1 MSSLFDDLSLP
12 DAFRRLEGVRVRPD
26 AEEPPVGD
34 PPPQSAPVDEAP
46 LPQEPPMD
54 EPPYNEPPYDEE
66 PPPPEEP
73 PFDEEPPFEEMPPP
87 EEPPFGETPPPG
99 GPVVHAGPAE
109 HWQSRRAPL
118 GVREDLAELIE
129 DLNPA
134 QREAVEHR
142 GSPLLIVAGAGSGKT
157 RVLTRRIA
165 HLLRAGEAMP
175 GEILAITFTNKAA
188 TEMRERVQELVG
200 PVARSMWVST
210 FHSACVRILR
220 RDAAAAGLKSSF
232 TIYDSADS
240 LRLITTIAKDFEL
253 DTKKHA
259 PRALASR
266 ISSLKSELTDPIDFA
281 DQAESSKNPFE
292 RTLAR
297 IYTNYTERLR
307 QANAVDFDDLIGLTV
322 TMLRENPA
330 IREGYRRRFRHLLVD
345 EYQDTNIAQYELV
358 RELVGEDPRAD
369 LTVVGDSDQSIYA
382 FRGAT
387 IRNII
392 EFEQDFPS
400 ARTIVLEQNYRSTQN
415 ILSAAN
421 SLIEGNE
428 GRRKKNLWT
437 DQGAGD
443 QITLYVADDEQAEA
457 RYIGRQI
464 DALVDDGRNAGDI
477 AIFYRANA
485 QSRALEDQLIR
496 IGLPYRVIGG
506 TRFYERREIKDAV
519 AYLQVLSN
527 PADEINLRRILNV
540 PKRGIGDRAEAAIA
554 MLAERERIS
563 FGEALR
569 RAEEAPGIATRSL
582 NAVRTFVSMLDDLQ
596 EQARSGEGPAEL
608 LEAILTKS
616 GYYAELQ
623 GSDDLQDESR
633 LENLAELISVAAEF
647 EAQVEAADAAASEF
661 EEPEEDSDIAGAPPV
676 PGEAAG
682 PAPGDD
688 ADSRHGPDS
697 ESGHGQEP
705 EPGHG
710 PELETGH
717 GPESEPAPGSDV
729 APDAALTAPD
739 DPEASLIDR
748 FLEKVSLVADADQIP
763 GAEDQFVTLMT
774 LHTAKGLEFPVVFLT
789 GLEDGTFPHN
799 RTLGDP
805 EELEEERRLAY
816 VGITRAREKLYI
828 TRAQMRAMWGAS
840 QFMPASRFLDEI
852 PESVLDVARAGS
864 TLSGAGFASSGGY
877 GGGSSFGAGYGG
889 RRGPSF
895 SGGLGGGRRDV
906 NRPSFGSGRKPV
918 SASQMPQLAV
928 GDRVTHDSFGMGT
941 VSEVAGQGE
950 KTQVE
955 VAFKAPHGTKRL
967 LLRYAPLTKL

>member
-12 DAFRRLEGVRVRPD
+12 DAFRRLDGVRVNPAAGED
-26 AEEPPVGD
+26 ADLLDRE
-34 PPPQSAPVDEAP
+34 
-46 LPQEPPMD
+46 
-54 EPPYNEPPYDEE
+54 
-66 PPPPEEP
+66 PPPEEEP
-73 PFDEEPPFEEMPPP
+73 APEEEPPYE
-87 EEPPFGETPPPG
+87 EEPPHDELPPVDDRPVPVPPRPAPARADGPG
-99 GPVVHAGPAE
+99 
-109 HWQSRRAPL
+109 
-118 GVREDLAELIE
+118 LAELV
-129 DLNPA
+129 DGLNPA

-165 HLLRAGEAMP
+165 HLLRTGEALP

-188 TEMRERVQELVG
+188 AEMRERVEELVG
-200 PVARSMWVST
+200 PAARSMWVST

-240 LRLITTIAKDFEL
+240 LRLITTIAKDLQL

-266 ISSLKSELTDPIDFA
+266 ISTLKNDLVDPIDYA
-281 DQAESSKNPFE
+281 DQAESAKNPFE
-292 RTLAR
+292 KTLAT

-322 TMLRENPA
+322 ALLRENPA

-345 EYQDTNIAQYELV
+345 EYQDTNTAQYQLV

-415 ILSAAN
+415 ILTAAN
-421 SLIEGNE
+421 AVIEENQ
-428 GRRKKNLWT
+428 GRREKNLWT
-437 DQGAGD
+437 DQGEGE
-443 QITLYVADDEQAEA
+443 QITLYVADDEQSEA

-464 DALVDDGRNAGDI
+464 DALVDDGRRAGDI

-496 IGLPYRVIGG
+496 VGLPYRVVGG
-506 TRFYERREIKDAV
+506 TRFYERREIKDAI
-519 AYLQVLSN
+519 AYLQVLAN

-554 MLAERERIS
+554 MLAERDRIG

-582 NAVRTFVSMLDDLQ
+582 NAVRTFVAMLEDLQ
-596 EQARSGEGPAEL
+596 EMAERGDGPAEL
-608 LEAILTKS
+608 LEAILTRS

-623 GSDDLQDESR
+623 GSDDPQDESR

-647 EAQVEAADAAASEF
+647 EAQMEELDALASEM
-661 EEPEEDSDIAGAPPV
+661 EDEED
-676 PGEAAG
+676 GEGEDGEDRASSADDAVVAG
-682 PAPGDD
+682 PAP
-688 ADSRHGPDS
+688 A
-697 ESGHGQEP
+697 
-705 EPGHG
+705 
-710 PELETGH
+710 
-717 GPESEPAPGSDV
+717 SEPVGADV

-739 DPEASLIDR
+739 DPEASLVDR
-748 FLEKVSLVADADQIP
+748 FLEKVSLVADADQLP
-763 GAEDQFVTLMT
+763 GEEDQFVTLMT

-789 GLEDGTFPHN
+789 GMEDGTFPHN
-799 RTLGDP
+799 RTLSDP
-805 EELEEERRLAY
+805 DELEEERRLAY
-816 VGITRAREKLYI
+816 VGITRAREKLYL
-828 TRAQMRAMWGAS
+828 TRAQMRSMWGQS
-840 QFMPASRFLDEI
+840 QYMPASRFLDEV
-852 PESVLDVARAGS
+852 PEAVLDVARAGS
-864 TLSGAGFASSGGY
+864 TLGGSGFGGGFSGGSSGGP
-877 GGGSSFGAGYGG
+877 GGG
-889 RRGPSF
+889 RGPSF
-895 SGGLGGGRRDV
+895 SGGIGGGRADV
-906 NRPSFGSGRKPV
+906 KRPSFGSGRTATPTAKL
-918 SASQMPQLAV
+918 PQLAV

-941 VSEVAGQGE
+941 VAEVSGQGD

-955 VAFKAPHGTKRL
+955 VQFRDPHGRKRL

>member
-12 DAFRRLEGVRVRPD
+12 DSFRRLDGVTVTPSTPGAGPTGTDRDAQRPPLDEAPSPEDAPLDDDAPPEEDIPPEDDAPPEEEPLSGAARSAGDERRMSQAPADLDEVPHPADRV
-26 AEEPPVGD
+26 EPPVAPRRTGGWGAAD
-34 PPPQSAPVDEAP
+34 PAVLS
-46 LPQEPPMD
+46 
-54 EPPYNEPPYDEE
+54 
-66 PPPPEEP
+66 
-73 PFDEEPPFEEMPPP
+73 
-87 EEPPFGETPPPG
+87 
-99 GPVVHAGPAE
+99 
-109 HWQSRRAPL
+109 
-118 GVREDLAELIE
+118 ELTE
-129 DLNPA
+129 GLNPA

-188 TEMRERVQELVG
+188 AEMRERVEELVG

-220 RDAAAAGLKSSF
+220 RDAQAAGLKSSF

-240 LRLITTIAKDFEL
+240 LRLITTIAKDLEL

-259 PRALASR
+259 PRGIASR
-266 ISSLKSELTDPIDFA
+266 ISSLKNDLTDPIDFA

-292 RTLAR
+292 KTLSR

-322 TMLRENPA
+322 TLLRENPG

-345 EYQDTNIAQYELV
+345 EYQDTNTAQYQLV

-387 IRNII
+387 IRNIV
-392 EFEQDFPS
+392 EFEKDFPS
-400 ARTIVLEQNYRSTQN
+400 AATIVLEQNYRSTQN

-421 SLIEGNE
+421 SVIEENE

-443 QITLYVADDEQAEA
+443 KITLYVADDEQAEA

-464 DALVDDGRNAGDI
+464 DALVDDGRSAGDI

-496 IGLPYRVIGG
+496 IGLPYRVVGG
-506 TRFYERREIKDAV
+506 TRFYERREIKDAM
-519 AYLQVLSN
+519 AYLRVLAN

-554 MLAERERIS
+554 MLAERDRVS

-569 RAEEAPGIATRSL
+569 RADDAPGIATRSL
-582 NAVRTFVSMLDDLQ
+582 NAVRIFVAMLDDLQ
-596 EQARSGEGPAEL
+596 EMARRGDGPAEL
-608 LEAILTKS
+608 LEAILQSS

-623 GSDDLQDESR
+623 GSDDPQDESR
-633 LENLAELISVAAEF
+633 LENLAELVSVAAEF
-647 EAQVEAADAAASEF
+647 EAQTEAADAAASEF
-661 EEPEEDSDIAGAPPV
+661 EALSEDAEDAEGLEGAKD
-676 PGEAAG
+676 A
-682 PAPGDD
+682 DD
-688 ADSRHGPDS
+688 ADDADDA
-697 ESGHGQEP
+697 ESAEDPAGTSGEDATAP
-705 EPGHG
+705 E
-710 PELETGH
+710 TD
-717 GPESEPAPGSDV
+717 PAPPGWDI
-729 APDAALTAPD
+729 APDAALTAPE
-739 DPEASLIDR
+739 DPEATLVDR
-748 FLEKVSLVADADQIP
+748 FLEKVALVADADQIP
-763 GAEDQFVTLMT
+763 GSEDQFVTLMT

-789 GLEDGTFPHN
+789 GMEDGTFPHN

-805 EELEEERRLAY
+805 DELQEERRLAY
-816 VGITRAREKLYI
+816 VGITRARERLYL
-828 TRAQMRAMWGAS
+828 TRAQMRAMWGQS
-840 QFMPASRFLDEI
+840 QFMPGSRFLDEI
-852 PESVLDVARAGS
+852 PEGVLDVARAGS
-864 TLSGAGFASSGGY
+864 SLSGAGLGGFGQGAGSGGGGF
-877 GGGSSFGAGYGG
+877 GGGYRSGSQH
-889 RRGPSF
+889 GPSF
-895 SGGLGGGRRDV
+895 SGGIGGGRSDV
-906 NRPSFGSGRKPV
+906 KRPSLGSGRKPTAV
-918 SASQMPQLAV
+918 SDLPQLAV
-928 GDRVTHDSFGMGT
+928 GDRVTHDSFGMGSVT
-941 VSEVAGQGE
+941 EIAGQGE

-955 VAFKAPHGTKRL
+955 VQFKPPHGTKRL

>member
-12 DAFRRLEGVRVRPD
+12 DAFRRLDGVSVSPD
-26 AEEPPVGD
+26 ATGLPATQERPAAAHAPGPGAPPLD
-34 PPPQSAPVDEAP
+34 
-46 LPQEPPMD
+46 
-54 EPPYNEPPYDEE
+54 
-66 PPPPEEP
+66 EEP
-73 PFDEEPPFEEMPPP
+73 PFDEEPPYDDAPPP
-87 EEPPFGETPPPG
+87 EAEDVPQP
-99 GPVVHAGPAE
+99 PAE
-109 HWQSRRAPL
+109 LMQAPHPL
-118 GVREDLAELIE
+118 ERPAAGLTVLTDG
-129 DLNPA
+129 LNPA

-165 HLLRAGEAMP
+165 HLLRSGEALP

-188 TEMRERVQELVG
+188 AEMRERVGELVG

-240 LRLITTIAKDFEL
+240 LRLITTIAKDLEL

-266 ISSLKSELTDPIDFA
+266 ISTLKNDLIDPVDFA
-281 DQAESSKNPFE
+281 DQAESAKNPFE

-297 IYTNYTERLR
+297 IFTNYTERLR

-322 TMLRENPA
+322 TLLREHPA

-345 EYQDTNIAQYELV
+345 EYQDTNTAQYQLV

-387 IRNII
+387 IRNIV
-392 EFEQDFPS
+392 EFEQDFPT
-400 ARTIVLEQNYRSTQN
+400 ARTIVLEQNYRSSQN

-421 SLIEGNE
+421 SVIEENA

-437 DQGAGD
+437 DQGEGE
-443 QITLYVADDEQAEA
+443 QITLYVADDEREEA

-464 DALVDDGRNAGDI
+464 DALVDDGRSAGDI

-496 IGLPYRVIGG
+496 VGLPYKVVGG
-506 TRFYERREIKDAV
+506 TRFYERREIKDAI
-519 AYLQVLSN
+519 AYLQVLAN

-540 PKRGIGDRAEAAIA
+540 PKRGIGDRAEAVIA
-554 MLAERERIS
+554 MLAERERIG

-582 NAVRTFVSMLDDLQ
+582 NAVRTFVAMLEDLQ
-596 EQARSGEGPAEL
+596 EMAADGAGPADL
-608 LEAILTKS
+608 LEAILQRS

-623 GSDDLQDESR
+623 GSDDPQDESR
-633 LENLAELISVAAEF
+633 LENLAELVSVAAEF
-647 EAQVEAADAAASEF
+647 EAQMEEADAVASEYDDE
-661 EEPEEDSDIAGAPPV
+661 EEPEAPDTAPAAAADTGAPGSV
-676 PGEAAG
+676 
-682 PAPGDD
+682 PAPG
-688 ADSRHGPDS
+688 A
-697 ESGHGQEP
+697 ES
-705 EPGHG
+705 
-710 PELETGH
+710 
-717 GPESEPAPGSDV
+717 APGADI

-739 DPEASLIDR
+739 DPEAGLVDR

-763 GAEDQFVTLMT
+763 GEEDQFVTLMT

-789 GLEDGTFPHN
+789 GMEDGTFPHN
-799 RTLGDP
+799 RTLSDP
-805 EELEEERRLAY
+805 DELQEERRLAY
-816 VGITRAREKLYI
+816 VGITRAREKLFL
-828 TRAQMRAMWGAS
+828 TRAQMRSLWGQT
-840 QFMPASRFLDEI
+840 QFMPASRFLDEV

-864 TLSGAGFASSGGY
+864 TLGGAGFGGGY
-877 GGGSSFGAGYGG
+877 GGSGGYRAGGHGTGSGTDS

-895 SGGLGGGRRDV
+895 SGGIGGGRSDIK
-906 NRPSFGSGRKPV
+906 RPSLGSGRTATPADKL
-918 SASQMPQLAV
+918 PQLVV
-928 GDRVTHDSFGMGT
+928 GDRITHDSFGMGT
-941 VSEVAGQGE
+941 VTEVAGQGE
-950 KTQVE
+950 RTQIE
-955 VAFKAPHGTKRL
+955 VQFKAPHGSKRL
-967 LLRYAPLTKL
+967 VLRYAAITKL

>member
-12 DAFRRLEGVRVRPD
+12 DAFRRLEGVSVTPQPPRTGPGAST
-26 AEEPPVGD
+26 AEETPYE
-34 PPPQSAPVDEAP
+34 EAP
-46 LPQEPPMD
+46 PDEDAPPEED
-54 EPPYNEPPYDEE
+54 EPPYDEL
-66 PPPPEEP
+66 PPQPVDLPPAP
-73 PFDEEPPFEEMPPP
+73 PRRPAPV
-87 EEPPFGETPPPG
+87 TG
-99 GPVVHAGPAE
+99 GPALE
-109 HWQSRRAPL
+109 
-118 GVREDLAELIE
+118 ELV
-129 DLNPA
+129 DGLNPA

-165 HLLRAGEAMP
+165 HLLRTGEALP

-188 TEMRERVQELVG
+188 AEMRERVEELIG
-200 PVARSMWVST
+200 PAARSMWVST

-240 LRLITTIAKDFEL
+240 LRLITTIAKDLEL

-266 ISSLKSELTDPIDFA
+266 ISTLKNDLVDPIDFA
-281 DQAESSKNPFE
+281 DQAESAKNPFE

-322 TMLRENPA
+322 ALLRDNPA

-345 EYQDTNIAQYELV
+345 EYQDTNTAQYQLV

-387 IRNII
+387 IRNIV

-415 ILSAAN
+415 ILTAAN
-421 SLIEGNE
+421 AVIEENQ

-437 DQGAGD
+437 DHGEGE

-464 DALVDDGRNAGDI
+464 DALVDDGRRAGDI

-496 IGLPYRVIGG
+496 VGLPYRVVGG
-506 TRFYERREIKDAV
+506 TRFYERREIKDAI
-519 AYLQVLSN
+519 AYLQGLAN

-554 MLAERERIS
+554 MLAERERIG

-582 NAVRTFVSMLDDLQ
+582 NAVRTFVAMLEDLQ
-596 EQARSGEGPAEL
+596 AMAEGGEGPAGL
-608 LEAILTKS
+608 LEAILTRS

-623 GSDDLQDESR
+623 GSDDPQDESR

-647 EAQVEAADAAASEF
+647 EAQMEELDALASEM
-661 EEPEEDSDIAGAPPV
+661 ED
-676 PGEAAG
+676 EQ
-682 PAPGDD
+682 
-688 ADSRHGPDS
+688 
-697 ESGHGQEP
+697 EGQ
-705 EPGHG
+705 
-710 PELETGH
+710 LE
-717 GPESEPAPGSDV
+717 
-729 APDAALTAPD
+729 D
-739 DPEASLIDR
+739 DPEASLVDR
-748 FLEKVSLVADADQIP
+748 FLEKVSLVADADQLP
-763 GAEDQFVTLMT
+763 GEEDQFVTLMT

-789 GLEDGTFPHN
+789 GMEDGTFPHN
-799 RTLGDP
+799 RTLQDP
-805 EELEEERRLAY
+805 DELEEERRLAY
-816 VGITRAREKLYI
+816 VGITRAREKLYL
-828 TRAQMRAMWGAS
+828 TRAQMRSTWGQS
-840 QFMPASRFLDEI
+840 NFMPASRFLDEV
-852 PESVLDVARAGS
+852 PEEVLDVARAGS
-864 TLSGAGFASSGGY
+864 TLGGAGFGSGYGSGGY
-877 GGGSSFGAGYGG
+877 GGGGYSGGFGDGG
-889 RRGPSF
+889 SRRGPSF
-895 SGGLGGGRRDV
+895 SGGIGGGRRDV
-906 NRPSFGSGRKPV
+906 KRPSLGSGRKATPV
-918 SASQMPQLAV
+918 DKLPQLAV
-928 GDRVTHDSFGMGT
+928 GDRITHDSFGMGT
-941 VSEVAGQGE
+941 VTEVAGQGE
-950 KTQVE
+950 KTQIE
-955 VAFKAPHGTKRL
+955 AQFKEPHGRKRL
-967 LLRYAPLTKL
+967 LLRYAAVTKL

>member
-12 DAFRRLEGVRVRPD
+12 DSFRRLDGVTVTPSTPGAGPTGTDRDAQRPPLDEAPSPEDAPLDDDAPPEEDIPPEDDAPPEEEPLSGAARSAGDERRMSQAPADLDEVPHPADRV
-26 AEEPPVGD
+26 EPPVAPRRTGGWGAAD
-34 PPPQSAPVDEAP
+34 PAVLS
-46 LPQEPPMD
+46 
-54 EPPYNEPPYDEE
+54 
-66 PPPPEEP
+66 
-73 PFDEEPPFEEMPPP
+73 
-87 EEPPFGETPPPG
+87 
-99 GPVVHAGPAE
+99 
-109 HWQSRRAPL
+109 
-118 GVREDLAELIE
+118 ELTE
-129 DLNPA
+129 GLNPA

-188 TEMRERVQELVG
+188 AEMRERVEELVG

-220 RDAAAAGLKSSF
+220 RDAQAAGLKSSF

-240 LRLITTIAKDFEL
+240 LRLITTIAKDLEL

-259 PRALASR
+259 PRGIASR
-266 ISSLKSELTDPIDFA
+266 ISSLKNDLTDPIDFA

-292 RTLAR
+292 KTLSR

-322 TMLRENPA
+322 TLLRENPG

-345 EYQDTNIAQYELV
+345 EYQDTNTAQYQLV

-387 IRNII
+387 IRNIV
-392 EFEQDFPS
+392 EFEKDFPS
-400 ARTIVLEQNYRSTQN
+400 AATIVLEQNYRSTQN

-421 SLIEGNE
+421 SVIEENE

-443 QITLYVADDEQAEA
+443 KITLYVADDEQAEA

-464 DALVDDGRNAGDI
+464 DALVDDGRSAGDI

-496 IGLPYRVIGG
+496 IGLPYRVVGG
-506 TRFYERREIKDAV
+506 TRFYERREIKDAM
-519 AYLQVLSN
+519 AYLRVLAN

-554 MLAERERIS
+554 MLAERDRVS

-569 RAEEAPGIATRSL
+569 RADDAPGIATRSL
-582 NAVRTFVSMLDDLQ
+582 NAVRIFVAMLDDLQ
-596 EQARSGEGPAEL
+596 EMARRGDGPAEL
-608 LEAILTKS
+608 LEAILQSS

-623 GSDDLQDESR
+623 GSDDPQDESR
-633 LENLAELISVAAEF
+633 LENLAELVSVAAEF
-647 EAQVEAADAAASEF
+647 EAQTEAADAAASEF
-661 EEPEEDSDIAGAPPV
+661 EALSEDAEDAEGLEGAKD
-676 PGEAAG
+676 A
-682 PAPGDD
+682 DD
-688 ADSRHGPDS
+688 ADDADDA
-697 ESGHGQEP
+697 ESAEDPAGTSGEDATAP
-705 EPGHG
+705 E
-710 PELETGH
+710 TD
-717 GPESEPAPGSDV
+717 PAPPGWDI
-729 APDAALTAPD
+729 APDAALTAPE
-739 DPEASLIDR
+739 DPEATLVDR
-748 FLEKVSLVADADQIP
+748 FLEKVALVADADQIP
-763 GAEDQFVTLMT
+763 GSEDQFVTLMT

-789 GLEDGTFPHN
+789 GMEDGTFPHN

-805 EELEEERRLAY
+805 DELQEERRLAY
-816 VGITRAREKLYI
+816 VGITRARERLYL
-828 TRAQMRAMWGAS
+828 TRAQMRAMWGQS
-840 QFMPASRFLDEI
+840 QFMPGSRFLDEI
-852 PESVLDVARAGS
+852 PEGVLDVARAGS
-864 TLSGAGFASSGGY
+864 SLSGAGLGGFGQGAGSGGGGF
-877 GGGSSFGAGYGG
+877 GGGYRSGSQ
-889 RRGPSF
+889 RGPSF
-895 SGGLGGGRRDV
+895 SGGIGGGRSDV
-906 NRPSFGSGRKPV
+906 KRPSLGSGRKPTAV
-918 SASQMPQLAV
+918 SDLPQLAV
-928 GDRVTHDSFGMGT
+928 GDRVTHDSFGMGSVT
-941 VSEVAGQGE
+941 EIAGQGE

-955 VAFKAPHGTKRL
+955 VQFRPPHGTKRL

>member
-1 MSSLFDDLSLP
+1 MSSLFDDLPLP
-12 DAFRRLEGVRVRPD
+12 DSFRRLEGVRVD
-26 AEEPPVGD
+26 ADPSRRLQEPPEGAPAPEEPPFD
-34 PPPQSAPVDEAP
+34 
-46 LPQEPPMD
+46 QEPPFD
-54 EPPYNEPPYDEE
+54 EA
-66 PPPPEEP
+66 P
-73 PFDEEPPFEEMPPP
+73 PFDEEPPFDEDTAPP
-87 EEPPFGETPPPG
+87 EGESEPPAGIRDHARTYSAAPPARSWAADPS
-99 GPVVHAGPAE
+99 A
-109 HWQSRRAPL
+109 
-118 GVREDLAELIE
+118 LAALVEG
-129 DLNPA
+129 LNPP

-165 HLLRAGEAMP
+165 HLLASGEAMP

-188 TEMRERVQELVG
+188 AEMKERVTELVG

-240 LRLITTIAKDFEL
+240 LRLITTIAKDLEL
-253 DTKKHA
+253 DTKKNA

-266 ISSLKSELTDPIDFA
+266 ISSLKNELVDPIDFA
-281 DQAESSKNPFE
+281 DQAETAKNPFE
-292 RTLAR
+292 KTLAR

-330 IREGYRRRFRHLLVD
+330 IREGYRRRFRHVMVD
-345 EYQDTNIAQYELV
+345 EYQDTNPAQYALV
-358 RELVGEDPRAD
+358 RELVGEDPAAD

-387 IRNII
+387 IRNIV

-400 ARTIVLEQNYRSTQN
+400 ARTIVLEQNYRSTQS
-415 ILSAAN
+415 ILTAAN
-421 SLIEGNE
+421 AVIEENQ

-437 DQGAGD
+437 DQGAGEK
-443 QITLYVADDEQAEA
+443 ITLYVADDEAAEA

-464 DALVDDGRNAGDI
+464 DALVDDGRTAGDI

-496 IGLPYRVIGG
+496 IGLPYRVVGG

-519 AYLQVLSN
+519 AYLQVLAN

-582 NAVRTFVSMLDDLQ
+582 NAVRSFVVMLEELQ
-596 EQARSGEGPAEL
+596 ELAGSGAGPAEV
-608 LEAILTKS
+608 LEAILQKS

-623 GSDDLQDESR
+623 GSDDPQDESR
-633 LENLAELISVAAEF
+633 LENLAELISVASEF
-647 EAQVEAADAAASEF
+647 EAQMEAADAAASEF
-661 EEPEEDSDIAGAPPV
+661 EDEDTDEIEDADGVGDERTTVDSGAG
-676 PGEAAG
+676 
-682 PAPGDD
+682 PGDD
-688 ADSRHGPDS
+688 EAAASAESVLVGDAGALVGPDA
-697 ESGHGQEP
+697 P
-705 EPGHG
+705 EG
-710 PELETGH
+710 
-717 GPESEPAPGSDV
+717 
-729 APDAALTAPD
+729 
-739 DPEASLIDR
+739 SLIDR

-789 GLEDGTFPHN
+789 GLEDGTFPHQ
-799 RTLGDP
+799 RTLSDP
-805 EELEEERRLAY
+805 EQLEEERRLAY
-816 VGITRAREKLYI
+816 VGITRARQKLYL
-828 TRAQMRAMWGAS
+828 TRAQMRATWGAP
-840 QFMPASRFLDEI
+840 QFMPASRFLDEV
-852 PESVLDVARAGS
+852 PEQVLDVARAGS
-864 TLSGAGFASSGGY
+864 TLAG
-877 GGGSSFGAGYGG
+877 GAGYGG
-889 RRGPSF
+889 GYGSSGYSSRGGSGYG
-895 SGGLGGGRRDV
+895 SGGGSYGSGGGRGPAYSGGPGGGRKDV
-906 NRPSFGSGRKPV
+906 TRPSFGSGRKPTDV
-918 SASQMPQLAV
+918 SKMPQLEV

-941 VSEVAGQGE
+941 VTEVAGQGE

-955 VAFKAPHGTKRL
+955 VQFRAPHGKKRL
-967 LLRYAPLTKL
+967 LLRYAPITKL

>member
-12 DAFRRLEGVRVRPD
+12 DAFRRLDGVRVNPVGSPSARDDRRDRP
-26 AEEPPVGD
+26 EEPPL
-34 PPPQSAPVDEAP
+34 PEAP
-46 LPQEPPMD
+46 PEED
-54 EPPYNEPPYDEE
+54 EPPYDEA
-66 PPPPEEP
+66 P
-73 PFDEEPPFEEMPPP
+73 PFDEALADAESPVPEPPADH
-87 EEPPFGETPPPG
+87 T
-99 GPVVHAGPAE
+99 HAPHPAE
-109 HWQSRRAPL
+109 QPWHRSPVAPQPGL
-118 GVREDLAELIE
+118 EELT
-129 DLNPA
+129 DGLNPA

-165 HLLRAGEAMP
+165 HLLRSGEAMP

-188 TEMRERVQELVG
+188 AEMRERVGELVG

-240 LRLITTIAKDFEL
+240 LRLITTIAKDLEL

-266 ISSLKSELTDPIDFA
+266 ISTLKNDLVDPIDFA
-281 DQAESSKNPFE
+281 DQAESAKNPFE

-322 TMLRENPA
+322 TLLRENPA

-345 EYQDTNIAQYELV
+345 EYQDTNTAQYQLV
-358 RELVGEDPRAD
+358 RELVGEDPHAD

-415 ILSAAN
+415 ILTAAN
-421 SLIEGNE
+421 AVIEENQ
-428 GRRKKNLWT
+428 GRREKNLWT
-437 DQGAGD
+437 DQGEGE
-443 QITLYVADDEQAEA
+443 QITLYVADDEQSEA

-464 DALVDDGRNAGDI
+464 DALVDDGRRAGDI

-496 IGLPYRVIGG
+496 VGLPYRVVGG
-506 TRFYERREIKDAV
+506 TRFYERREIKDAI
-519 AYLQVLSN
+519 AYLQVLAN

-554 MLAERERIS
+554 MLAERERIG
-563 FGEALR
+563 FGDALR
-569 RAEEAPGIATRSL
+569 RADEAPGIATRSL
-582 NAVRTFVSMLDDLQ
+582 NAVRTFVAMLEDLQ
-596 EQARSGEGPAEL
+596 EMAEKGEGPAEL
-608 LEAILTKS
+608 LEAILTRS

-623 GSDDLQDESR
+623 GSDDPQDESR

-647 EAQVEAADAAASEF
+647 EAQIEEADAVASEL
-661 EEPEEDSDIAGAPPV
+661 EDEDDQEDS
-676 PGEAAG
+676 
-682 PAPGDD
+682 APG
-688 ADSRHGPDS
+688 ADI
-697 ESGHGQEP
+697 
-705 EPGHG
+705 
-710 PELETGH
+710 
-717 GPESEPAPGSDV
+717 
-729 APDAALTAPD
+729 APDAALRAPD
-739 DPEASLIDR
+739 DPEASLVDR
-748 FLEKVSLVADADQIP
+748 FLEKVSLVADADQLP
-763 GAEDQFVTLMT
+763 GEEDQFVTLMT

-789 GLEDGTFPHN
+789 GMEDGTFPHN

-805 EELEEERRLAY
+805 EELQEERRLAY
-816 VGITRAREKLYI
+816 VGITRAREKLYL
-828 TRAQMRAMWGAS
+828 TRSQMRATWGQT
-840 QFMPASRFLDEI
+840 QFMPASRFLDEV
-852 PESVLDVARAGS
+852 PEAVLDVARAGS
-864 TLSGAGFASSGGY
+864 SLSGAGFGGYSGSAGGSGGY
-877 GGGSSFGAGYGG
+877 GSQ
-889 RRGPSF
+889 RGPSF
-895 SGGLGGGRRDV
+895 SGGIGGGRSDIK
-906 NRPSFGSGRKPV
+906 RPSFGSGRKATPTEKL
-918 SASQMPQLAV
+918 PQLVV
-928 GDRVTHDSFGMGT
+928 GDRITHDSFGMGT
-941 VSEVAGQGE
+941 VTEVAGQGD
-950 KTQVE
+950 KTQIE
-955 VAFKAPHGTKRL
+955 VQFRAPHGTKRL
-967 LLRYAPLTKL
+967 VLRYAAVTKL

>member
-12 DAFRRLEGVRVRPD
+12 DAFRRLDGVRVNPVGSPSARDDRRDRP
-26 AEEPPVGD
+26 EEPPL
-34 PPPQSAPVDEAP
+34 PEAP
-46 LPQEPPMD
+46 PEED
-54 EPPYNEPPYDEE
+54 EPPYDEA
-66 PPPPEEP
+66 P
-73 PFDEEPPFEEMPPP
+73 PFDEALADAESPVPEPPADHTHAPHPAEQPWHRSPVA
-87 EEPPFGETPPPG
+87 PPPG
-99 GPVVHAGPAE
+99 LE
-109 HWQSRRAPL
+109 
-118 GVREDLAELIE
+118 ELT
-129 DLNPA
+129 DGLNPA

-165 HLLRAGEAMP
+165 HLLRSGEAMP

-188 TEMRERVQELVG
+188 AEMRERVGELVG

-240 LRLITTIAKDFEL
+240 LRLITTIAKDLEL

-266 ISSLKSELTDPIDFA
+266 ISTLKNDLVDPIDFA
-281 DQAESSKNPFE
+281 DQAESAKNPFE

-322 TMLRENPA
+322 TLLRENPA

-345 EYQDTNIAQYELV
+345 EYQDTNTAQYQLV
-358 RELVGEDPRAD
+358 RELVGDDPRAD

-387 IRNII
+387 IRNIV
-392 EFEQDFPS
+392 EFEQDFPT

-421 SLIEGNE
+421 SVIEENS

-437 DQGAGD
+437 DQGAGEK
-443 QITLYVADDEQAEA
+443 ITLYVADDEKAEA

-464 DALVDDGRNAGDI
+464 DALVDDGRSAGEI

-496 IGLPYRVIGG
+496 IGLPYRVVGG
-506 TRFYERREIKDAV
+506 TRFYERREIKDAI
-519 AYLQVLSN
+519 AYLQVLAN

-554 MLAERERIS
+554 MLAERERIG
-563 FGEALR
+563 FGDALR
-569 RAEEAPGIATRSL
+569 RADEAPGIATRSL
-582 NAVRTFVSMLDDLQ
+582 NAVRTFVAMLEDLQ
-596 EQARSGEGPAEL
+596 EMAEKGEGPAEL
-608 LEAILTKS
+608 LEAILTRS

-623 GSDDLQDESR
+623 GSDDPQDESR

-647 EAQVEAADAAASEF
+647 EAQIEEADAVASEL
-661 EEPEEDSDIAGAPPV
+661 EDEDDQEDS
-676 PGEAAG
+676 
-682 PAPGDD
+682 APG
-688 ADSRHGPDS
+688 ADI
-697 ESGHGQEP
+697 
-705 EPGHG
+705 
-710 PELETGH
+710 
-717 GPESEPAPGSDV
+717 
-729 APDAALTAPD
+729 APDAALRAPD
-739 DPEASLIDR
+739 DPEASLVDR
-748 FLEKVSLVADADQIP
+748 FLEKVSLVADADQLP
-763 GAEDQFVTLMT
+763 GEEDQFVTLMT

-789 GLEDGTFPHN
+789 RMEDGTFPHN

-805 EELEEERRLAY
+805 EELQEERRLAY
-816 VGITRAREKLYI
+816 VGITRAREKLYL
-828 TRAQMRAMWGAS
+828 TRSQMRATWGQT
-840 QFMPASRFLDEI
+840 QFMPASRFLDEV
-852 PESVLDVARAGS
+852 PEAVLDVARAGS
-864 TLSGAGFASSGGY
+864 SLSGAGFGGYSGSAGGSGGY
-877 GGGSSFGAGYGG
+877 GSQ
-889 RRGPSF
+889 RGPSF
-895 SGGLGGGRRDV
+895 SGGIGGGRSDIK
-906 NRPSFGSGRKPV
+906 RPSFGSGRKATPTEKL
-918 SASQMPQLAV
+918 PQLVV
-928 GDRVTHDSFGMGT
+928 GDRITHDSFGMGT
-941 VSEVAGQGE
+941 VTEVAGQGD
-950 KTQVE
+950 KTQIE
-955 VAFKAPHGTKRL
+955 VQFRAPHGTKRL
-967 LLRYAPLTKL
+967 VLRYAAVTKL

>member
-12 DAFRRLEGVRVRPD
+12 DAFRRLDGVRVNPAAGED
-26 AEEPPVGD
+26 ADLLDRE
-34 PPPQSAPVDEAP
+34 
-46 LPQEPPMD
+46 
-54 EPPYNEPPYDEE
+54 
-66 PPPPEEP
+66 PPPEEEP
-73 PFDEEPPFEEMPPP
+73 PHEEEPPYE
-87 EEPPFGETPPPG
+87 EEPPHDELPPVDDRPVPVPPRPAPARADGPG
-99 GPVVHAGPAE
+99 
-109 HWQSRRAPL
+109 
-118 GVREDLAELIE
+118 LAELV
-129 DLNPA
+129 DGLNPA

-165 HLLRAGEAMP
+165 HLLRTGEALP

-188 TEMRERVQELVG
+188 AEMRERVEELVG
-200 PVARSMWVST
+200 PAARSMWVST

-240 LRLITTIAKDFEL
+240 LRLITTIAKDLQL

-266 ISSLKSELTDPIDFA
+266 ISTLKNDLVDPIDFA
-281 DQAESSKNPFE
+281 DQAESAKNPFE
-292 RTLAR
+292 KTLAT

-322 TMLRENPA
+322 ALLRENPA

-345 EYQDTNIAQYELV
+345 EYQDTNTAQYQLV

-415 ILSAAN
+415 ILTAAN
-421 SLIEGNE
+421 AVIEENQ
-428 GRRKKNLWT
+428 GRREKNLWT
-437 DQGAGD
+437 DQGEGE
-443 QITLYVADDEQAEA
+443 QITLYVADDEQSEA

-464 DALVDDGRNAGDI
+464 DALVDDGRRAGDI

-496 IGLPYRVIGG
+496 VGLPYRVVGG
-506 TRFYERREIKDAV
+506 TRFYERREIKDAI
-519 AYLQVLSN
+519 AYLQVLAN

-554 MLAERERIS
+554 MLAERDRIG

-582 NAVRTFVSMLDDLQ
+582 NAVRTFVAMLEDLQ
-596 EQARSGEGPAEL
+596 EMAERGDGPAEL
-608 LEAILTKS
+608 LEAILTRS

-623 GSDDLQDESR
+623 GSDDPQDESR

-647 EAQVEAADAAASEF
+647 EAQMEELDALASEM
-661 EEPEEDSDIAGAPPV
+661 EDEKD
-676 PGEAAG
+676 GEGEDGEDRASSADDAVVAG
-682 PAPGDD
+682 PAP
-688 ADSRHGPDS
+688 A
-697 ESGHGQEP
+697 
-705 EPGHG
+705 
-710 PELETGH
+710 
-717 GPESEPAPGSDV
+717 SEPVGADV

-739 DPEASLIDR
+739 DPEASLVDR
-748 FLEKVSLVADADQIP
+748 FLEKVSLVADADQLP
-763 GAEDQFVTLMT
+763 GEEDQFVTLMT

-789 GLEDGTFPHN
+789 GMEDGTFPHN
-799 RTLGDP
+799 RTLSDP
-805 EELEEERRLAY
+805 DELEEERRLAY
-816 VGITRAREKLYI
+816 VGITRAREKLYL
-828 TRAQMRAMWGAS
+828 TRAQMRSMWGQS
-840 QFMPASRFLDEI
+840 QYMPASRFLDEV
-852 PESVLDVARAGS
+852 PEAVLDVARAGS
-864 TLSGAGFASSGGY
+864 TLGGSGFGGGFSGGSSGGP
-877 GGGSSFGAGYGG
+877 GGG
-889 RRGPSF
+889 RGPSF
-895 SGGLGGGRRDV
+895 SGGIGGGRADV
-906 NRPSFGSGRKPV
+906 KRPSFGSGRTATPTAKL
-918 SASQMPQLAV
+918 PQLAV

-941 VSEVAGQGE
+941 VAEVSGQGD

-955 VAFKAPHGTKRL
+955 VQFRDPHGRKRL

>member
-12 DAFRRLEGVRVRPD
+12 DAFRRLDGVRVNPVGSPSARDDRRDRP
-26 AEEPPVGD
+26 EEPPL
-34 PPPQSAPVDEAP
+34 PEAP
-46 LPQEPPMD
+46 PEED
-54 EPPYNEPPYDEE
+54 EPPYDEA
-66 PPPPEEP
+66 P
-73 PFDEEPPFEEMPPP
+73 PFDEALADAESPVPEPPADHTHAPHPAEQPWHRSPVA
-87 EEPPFGETPPPG
+87 PPPG
-99 GPVVHAGPAE
+99 LE
-109 HWQSRRAPL
+109 
-118 GVREDLAELIE
+118 ELT
-129 DLNPA
+129 DGLNPA

-165 HLLRAGEAMP
+165 HLLRSGEAMP

-188 TEMRERVQELVG
+188 AEMRERVGELVG

-240 LRLITTIAKDFEL
+240 LRLITTIAKDLEL

-266 ISSLKSELTDPIDFA
+266 ISTLKNDLVDPIDFA
-281 DQAESSKNPFE
+281 DQAESAKNPFE

-322 TMLRENPA
+322 TLLRENPA

-345 EYQDTNIAQYELV
+345 EYQDTNTAQYQLV

-415 ILSAAN
+415 ILTAAN
-421 SLIEGNE
+421 AVIEENQ
-428 GRRKKNLWT
+428 GRREKNLWT
-437 DQGAGD
+437 DQGEGE
-443 QITLYVADDEQAEA
+443 QITLYVADDEQSEA

-464 DALVDDGRNAGDI
+464 DALVDDGRRAGDI

-496 IGLPYRVIGG
+496 VGLPYRVVGG
-506 TRFYERREIKDAV
+506 TRFYERREIKDAI
-519 AYLQVLSN
+519 AYLQVLAN

-554 MLAERERIS
+554 MLAERDRIG

-582 NAVRTFVSMLDDLQ
+582 NAVRTFVAMLEDLQ
-596 EQARSGEGPAEL
+596 AMAERGDGPAEL
-608 LEAILTKS
+608 LEAILTRS

-623 GSDDLQDESR
+623 GSDDPQDESR

-647 EAQVEAADAAASEF
+647 EAQIEEADAVASEL
-661 EEPEEDSDIAGAPPV
+661 EDEDDQEDS
-676 PGEAAG
+676 
-682 PAPGDD
+682 APG
-688 ADSRHGPDS
+688 ADI
-697 ESGHGQEP
+697 
-705 EPGHG
+705 
-710 PELETGH
+710 
-717 GPESEPAPGSDV
+717 
-729 APDAALTAPD
+729 APDAALRAPD
-739 DPEASLIDR
+739 DPEASLVDR
-748 FLEKVSLVADADQIP
+748 FLEKVSLVADADQLP
-763 GAEDQFVTLMT
+763 GEEDQFVTLMT

-789 GLEDGTFPHN
+789 GMEDGTFPHN

-805 EELEEERRLAY
+805 EELQEERRLAY
-816 VGITRAREKLYI
+816 VGITRAREKLYL
-828 TRAQMRAMWGAS
+828 TRSQMRATWGQT
-840 QFMPASRFLDEI
+840 QFMPASRFLDEV
-852 PESVLDVARAGS
+852 PEAVLDVARAGS
-864 TLSGAGFASSGGY
+864 SLSGAGFGGYSGSAGGSGGY
-877 GGGSSFGAGYGG
+877 GSQ
-889 RRGPSF
+889 RGPSF
-895 SGGLGGGRRDV
+895 SGGIGGGRSDIK
-906 NRPSFGSGRKPV
+906 RPSFGSGRKATPTEKL
-918 SASQMPQLAV
+918 PQLVV
-928 GDRVTHDSFGMGT
+928 GDRITHDSFGMGT
-941 VSEVAGQGE
+941 VTEVAGQGD
-950 KTQVE
+950 KTQIE
-955 VAFKAPHGTKRL
+955 VQFRAPHGTKRL
-967 LLRYAPLTKL
+967 VLRYAAVTKL

>member
-12 DAFRRLEGVRVRPD
+12 DAFRRLDGVRVNPVGSPSARDDRRDRP
-26 AEEPPVGD
+26 EEPPL
-34 PPPQSAPVDEAP
+34 PEAP
-46 LPQEPPMD
+46 PEED
-54 EPPYNEPPYDEE
+54 EPPYDEA
-66 PPPPEEP
+66 P
-73 PFDEEPPFEEMPPP
+73 PFDEALADAESPVPEPPADHTHAPHPAEQPWHRSPVA
-87 EEPPFGETPPPG
+87 PPPG
-99 GPVVHAGPAE
+99 LE
-109 HWQSRRAPL
+109 
-118 GVREDLAELIE
+118 ELT
-129 DLNPA
+129 DGLNPA

-165 HLLRAGEAMP
+165 HLLRSGEAMP

-188 TEMRERVQELVG
+188 AEMRERVGELVG

-240 LRLITTIAKDFEL
+240 LRLITTIAKDLEL

-266 ISSLKSELTDPIDFA
+266 ISTLKNDLVDPIDFA
-281 DQAESSKNPFE
+281 DQAESAKNPFE

-322 TMLRENPA
+322 TLLRENPA

-345 EYQDTNIAQYELV
+345 EYQDTNTAQYQLV

-415 ILSAAN
+415 ILTAAN
-421 SLIEGNE
+421 AVIEENQ
-428 GRRKKNLWT
+428 GRREKNLWT
-437 DQGAGD
+437 DQGEGE
-443 QITLYVADDEQAEA
+443 QITLYVADDEQSEA

-464 DALVDDGRNAGDI
+464 DALVDDGRRAGDI

-496 IGLPYRVIGG
+496 VGLPYRVVGG
-506 TRFYERREIKDAV
+506 TRFYERREIKDAI
-519 AYLQVLSN
+519 AYLQVLAN

-554 MLAERERIS
+554 MLAERERIG
-563 FGEALR
+563 FGDALR
-569 RAEEAPGIATRSL
+569 RADEAPGIATRSL
-582 NAVRTFVSMLDDLQ
+582 NAVRTFVAMLEDLQ
-596 EQARSGEGPAEL
+596 EMAEKGEGPAEL
-608 LEAILTKS
+608 LEAILTRS

-623 GSDDLQDESR
+623 GSDDPQDESR

-647 EAQVEAADAAASEF
+647 EAQIEEADAVASEL
-661 EEPEEDSDIAGAPPV
+661 EDEDDQEDS
-676 PGEAAG
+676 
-682 PAPGDD
+682 APG
-688 ADSRHGPDS
+688 ADI
-697 ESGHGQEP
+697 
-705 EPGHG
+705 
-710 PELETGH
+710 
-717 GPESEPAPGSDV
+717 
-729 APDAALTAPD
+729 APDAALRAPD
-739 DPEASLIDR
+739 DPEASLVDR
-748 FLEKVSLVADADQIP
+748 FLEKVSLVADADQLP
-763 GAEDQFVTLMT
+763 GEEDQFVTLMT

-789 GLEDGTFPHN
+789 GMEDGTFPHN

-805 EELEEERRLAY
+805 EELQEERRLAY
-816 VGITRAREKLYI
+816 VGITRAREKLYL
-828 TRAQMRAMWGAS
+828 TRSQMRATWGQT
-840 QFMPASRFLDEI
+840 QFMPASRFLDEV
-852 PESVLDVARAGS
+852 PEAVLDVARAGS
-864 TLSGAGFASSGGY
+864 SLSGAGFGGYSGSAGGSGGY
-877 GGGSSFGAGYGG
+877 GSQ
-889 RRGPSF
+889 RGPSF
-895 SGGLGGGRRDV
+895 SGGIGGGRSDIK
-906 NRPSFGSGRKPV
+906 RPSFGSGRKATPTEKL
-918 SASQMPQLAV
+918 PQLVV
-928 GDRVTHDSFGMGT
+928 GDRITHDSFGMGT
-941 VSEVAGQGE
+941 VTEVAGQGD
-950 KTQVE
+950 KTQIE
-955 VAFKAPHGTKRL
+955 VQFRAPHGTKRL
-967 LLRYAPLTKL
+967 VLRYAAVTKL